1 MEEYSTR
8 EAVRDL
14 GVSRQRVHQLLSDGL
29 ILGHQDP
36 VSGRWRIDRRSVVS
50 YLQQRATLSHPTKR
64 LAALE
69 ALLNDIAR
77 RVGDLERTLARL
89 LEGWRSEGLLAEEFR
104 TLREA
109 LVRLARVVEEEDH

>member
-8 EAVRDL
+8 EAGRDL

-50 YLQQRATLSHPTKR
+50 YLQQRATLSHPRR

-69 ALLNDIAR
+69 ALLNDMAR
-77 RVGDLERTLARL
+77 RVGDLERTLSTM
-89 LEGWRSEGLLAEEFR
+89 LEGRRSEELLAEELR
-104 TLREA
+104 ALREE
-109 LVRLARVVEEEDH
+109 LVRLARVIEEESH

>member
-8 EAVRDL
+8 EAGRDL

-29 ILGHQDP
+29 ILGQQDP

-50 YLQQRATLSHPTKR
+50 YLQQRATLSHPQR

-69 ALLNDIAR
+69 ALLNDTAR
-77 RVGDLERTLARL
+77 RVGGPRAYASDDA
-89 LEGWRSEGLLAEEFR
+89 GGSA
-104 TLREA
+104 LRGA
-109 LVRLARVVEEEDH
+109 ASRGA